1 MEWWPFLIFHRGGL
15 RIKVINNTIDV
26 DQITAFVGQNESGKS
41 NLFEALYRVHPFDEQ
56 AKYKQNPRDFTKP
69 YLNLRAASRNSMICI
84 TCSIV
89 GLHPSF

>member
-1 MEWWPFLIFHRGGL
+1 MLYHM
-15 RIKVINNTIDV
+15 V
-26 DQITAFVGQNESGKS
+26 VGYWKP
-41 NLFEALYRVHPFDEQ
+41 RDT
-56 AKYKQNPRDFTKP
+56 KQNPRDFTKP